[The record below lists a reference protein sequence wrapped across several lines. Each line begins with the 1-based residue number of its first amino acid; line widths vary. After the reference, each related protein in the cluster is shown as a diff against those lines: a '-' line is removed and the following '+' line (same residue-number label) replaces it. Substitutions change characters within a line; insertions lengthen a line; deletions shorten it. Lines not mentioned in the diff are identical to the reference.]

1 MQYITLKAGFFY
13 PYDRNGIVI
22 SASGIEAGSSRQHG
36 EMASEG
42 PSGEEPDARS

>member
-1 MQYITLKAGFFY
+1 MPIKSRDIYNNSII
-13 PYDRNGIVI
+13 GIYAC
-22 SASGIEAGSSRQHG
+22 ASRIEAGSSRQHG